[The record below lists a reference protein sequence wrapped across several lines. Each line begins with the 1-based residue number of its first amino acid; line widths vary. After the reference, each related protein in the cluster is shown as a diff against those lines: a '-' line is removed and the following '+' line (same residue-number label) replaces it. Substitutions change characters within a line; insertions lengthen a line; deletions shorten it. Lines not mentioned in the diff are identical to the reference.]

1 MHYQWPP
8 TLERTLLHLIWLTI
22 KALWHKSS
30 HNKFSKDKVE
40 RMMRKREKDETRE
53 TGG

>member
-1 MHYQWPP
+1 MAPNFGED
-8 TLERTLLHLIWLTI
+8 TTTSDLVNN
-22 KALWHKSS
+22 KSTMA
-30 HNKFSKDKVE
+30 HNKDKVE